1 MARARI
7 LVADDDREIVEL
19 IKAYLVNEGYEV
31 ICAYDGTACM
41 RALEEEQ
48 VELLVLDIMMPGMD
62 GMEVLRRL
70 RQRMTLP
77 VIFVSAKSTP
87 MDKIMGLATGADD
100 YLTKPFHP
108 MELVARIKA
117 QLRRASQFGR
127 PSGIEEIILKDLVLN
142 ITQHRLTQN
151 EREIRLTPKEFG
163 ILEMLMRHPG
173 RVFSS
178 EQIFE
183 AVWGEK
189 AYDQDNTVMVHIRKL
204 RDKLRDDSRRPR
216 YIRTV
221 WGVGYSFEK

>member
-1 MARARI
+1 M
-7 LVADDDREIVEL
+7 ADDDREIVEL

-31 ICAYDGTACM
+31 MCAYDGAACM
-41 RALEEEQ
+41 RALEQ
-48 VELLVLDIMMPGMD
+48 GRAALLVLDIMMPGMD

-100 YLTKPFHP
+100 YLAKPFHP

-117 QLRRASQFGR
+117 QLRRAGQFGR
-127 PSGIEEIILKDLVLN
+127 APDGTEIILKDLVLN
-142 ITQHRLTQN
+142 TATHRLIQN

-163 ILEMLMRHPG
+163 ILEMMMRHPG
-173 RVFSS
+173 QVFSS

-183 AVWGEK
+183 AVWNEK

-204 RDKLRDDSRRPR
+204 REKLKDDSRRPR

>member
-1 MARARI
+1 M
-7 LVADDDREIVEL
+7 ADDDREIVEL

-31 ICAYDGTACM
+31 MCAYDGAACM
-41 RALEEEQ
+41 RALEQ
-48 VELLVLDIMMPGMD
+48 GRAALLVLDIMMPGMD
-62 GMEVLRRL
+62 GMEVLQRL

-117 QLRRASQFGR
+117 QLRRAGQFGR
-127 PSGIEEIILKDLVLN
+127 APDGAEIILKYLILN
-142 ITQHRLTQN
+142 TATHRLTQN

-163 ILEMLMRHPG
+163 ILEMMMRHPG
-173 RVFSS
+173 QVFSS

-183 AVWGEK
+183 AVWNEK

-204 RDKLRDDSRRPR
+204 REKLKDDSRRPR

>member
-1 MARARI
+1 MAGECI

-31 ICAYDGTACM
+31 MCAYDGAACM
-41 RALEEEQ
+41 RALEQ
-48 VELLVLDIMMPGMD
+48 GRAALLVLDIMMPGMD

-117 QLRRASQFGR
+117 QLLSL
-127 PSGIEEIILKDLVLN
+127 I
-142 ITQHRLTQN
+142 
-151 EREIRLTPKEFG
+151 
-163 ILEMLMRHPG
+163 
-173 RVFSS
+173 
-178 EQIFE
+178 
-183 AVWGEK
+183 
-189 AYDQDNTVMVHIRKL
+189 HI
-204 RDKLRDDSRRPR
+204 
-216 YIRTV
+216 
-221 WGVGYSFEK
+221 

>member
-1 MARARI
+1 MAGARI

-41 RALEEEQ
+41 RALE
-48 VELLVLDIMMPGMD
+48 

-127 PSGIEEIILKDLVLN
+127 PSGMEEIILKDLVLN
-142 ITQHRLTQN
+142 VTQHRLTQN

>member
-1 MARARI
+1 
-7 LVADDDREIVEL
+7 
-19 IKAYLVNEGYEV
+19 
-31 ICAYDGTACM
+31 M

-117 QLRRASQFGR
+117 QLRRAGQFGR
-127 PSGIEEIILKDLVLN
+127 PSGMEEIILKDLVLN

-183 AVWGEK
+183 VVWGEK